1 MGLHPF
7 QLLKRLLLRR
17 NKLFHVIPS
26 RSRLKNVFEHVEGR
40 KMSRCLFDLVDAG
53 ADLTAID
60 GDLSVPKAW
69 LGARAE
75 DRVLAL
81 HRSLLY
87 VVLLTLF
94 LLESVQKGSRFV
106 RLGQVGKIRTCENT
120 FIVDWCVF
128 LGLELLNL
136 QWCILHFELL
146 IGSLAPARH
155 RDDITQAHRI
165 ERSLWV
171 RLCTFTFVNIW
182 SVLVTDHLA
191 VICHASHID
200 QAAAGVLGSCCSICC
215 FLTTRLEM
223 DLAWLV
229 VLQPLFVQ
237 FRHHGGQD
245 MLASE

>member
-1 MGLHPF
+1 MGA
-7 QLLKRLLLRR
+7 
-17 NKLFHVIPS
+17 S
-26 RSRLKNVFEHVEGR
+26 
-40 KMSRCLFDLVDAG
+40 
-53 ADLTAID
+53 
-60 GDLSVPKAW
+60 
-69 LGARAE
+69 AE
-75 DRVLAL
+75 YRVLTL

-223 DLAWLV
+223 NLAWLV

>member
-53 ADLTAID
+53 PDLTAID
-60 GDLSVPKAW
+60 GDLGVPKAA

-75 DRVLAL
+75 DWVLTL

-106 RLGQVGKIRTCENT
+106 RLGQVGKIRTCENA

-171 RLCTFTFVNIW
+171 RL
-182 SVLVTDHLA
+182 
-191 VICHASHID
+191 
-200 QAAAGVLGSCCSICC
+200 
-215 FLTTRLEM
+215 
-223 DLAWLV
+223 
-229 VLQPLFVQ
+229 
-237 FRHHGGQD
+237 
-245 MLASE
+245 